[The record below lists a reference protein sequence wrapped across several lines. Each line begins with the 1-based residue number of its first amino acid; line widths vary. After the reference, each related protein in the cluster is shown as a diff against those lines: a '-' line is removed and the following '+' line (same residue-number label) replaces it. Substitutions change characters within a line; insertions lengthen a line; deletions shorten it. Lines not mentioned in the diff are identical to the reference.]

1 MTSKTAL
8 RKILIKPAHVKFLS
22 AALWMFCGL
31 MFQSVY
37 ASPERVIYSLDFST
51 QPESQATNWLRKQGF
66 DFKLDADELKLHFA
80 DQELIIE
87 TNDQVAGLIVKE
99 VSLPKTKRIRIHWGV
114 DRYPQ
119 GANWE
124 QGMYRVP
131 VAIMISFGKEKIDS
145 GAFFLPDAPYFIG
158 LFLGEKEFQGKAY
171 TAKYYKEGGRYFCLP
186 CGTPTGKST
195 ITDFDLEK
203 AFRSQFN
210 KSEMPPISS
219 FGLQMNTKNTKGGAR
234 AFIRKIE
241 FLSS

>member
-1 MTSKTAL
+1 MTRRIGLGKL
-8 RKILIKPAHVKFLS
+8 FIKPVRVKFLR
-22 AALWMFCGL
+22 AAPWVFCAL

-37 ASPERVIYSLDFST
+37 GSSEHVVYSLDFST
-51 QPESQATNWLRKQGF
+51 QPEGDATNWLKKQGF
-66 DFKLDADELKLHFA
+66 KFKLDADELKLHFA
-80 DQELIIE
+80 DQALIIE
-87 TNDQVAGLIVKE
+87 TNDQVAGFIVKE
-99 VSLPKTKRIRIHWGV
+99 VSLPKAKRIRIHWGV

-124 QGMYRVP
+124 QGVYRVP

-158 LFLGEKEFQGKAY
+158 LFLGEKELQGKAY

-203 AFRSQFN
+203 AFLSQFN
-210 KSEMPPISS
+210 KSEMPPVSS